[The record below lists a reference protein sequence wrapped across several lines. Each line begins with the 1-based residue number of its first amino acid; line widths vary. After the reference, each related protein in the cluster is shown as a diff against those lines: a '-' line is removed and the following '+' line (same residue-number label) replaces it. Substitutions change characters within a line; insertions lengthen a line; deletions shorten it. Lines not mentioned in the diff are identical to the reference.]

1 MKRPYYMDS
10 TRAKEF
16 GVIDKVSLYWHT
28 YNPQAYVSCKW
39 CLILT
44 DKVWWSQ
51 ILWRGQEKIMA
62 DVAPPE
68 DWDKGAGI
76 KVVEGL

>member
-1 MKRPYYMDS
+1 MDS
-10 TRAKEF
+10 TRAKAF
-16 GVIDKVSLYWHT
+16 GVIDKVSSIV
-28 YNPQAYVSCKW
+28 YVSVNS
-39 CLILT
+39 LICVTLFGST
-44 DKVWWSQ
+44 ELKPYDWVQ

-76 KVVEGL
+76 KVVDGL